1 MVDVP
6 VNASRRKR
14 TAGAAAARESHK
26 SVRSGLVS
34 TAIVLVLAA
43 AAVTC
48 LIIPNE
54 IDEAIGRTATAISD
68 QKAVAGET
76 LASVVSIATEREDEV
91 VPVSM
96 SIPSATVLRQGES
109 LATDGDERAVMTSGH
124 DILRLEPQTAIMAG
138 RGEQDSPA
146 SVIELL
152 YGTLHVKAAKRGDG
166 DTLSIETP
174 FLVATVKGTAFEVK
188 ALDEGT
194 AVSVTEGLVSVRST
208 HSGEAID
215 VTPGHTAVVSTVHGM
230 LPTMVATPP
239 GGAAEAIKVAVSG
252 SVSNSNHHRP

>member
-14 TAGAAAARESHK
+14 TAGAAAASKSHK
-26 SVRSGLVS
+26 SGKSGFVS

-54 IDEAIGRTATAISD
+54 VDEAIGRTATVISD
-68 QKAVAGET
+68 QKAIAGET

-96 SIPSATVLRQGES
+96 STANATVLREGER
-109 LATDGDERAVMTSGH
+109 LATRNDERTVMTSGD

-138 RGEQDSPA
+138 GAEQDSPA
-146 SVIELL
+146 TVIELL
-152 YGTLHVKAAKRGDG
+152 YGTLHVKAAKRSDG
-166 DTLSIETP
+166 ETLSIETP

-188 ALDEGT
+188 AMDEGT

-208 HSGEAID
+208 RSGAAID

-230 LPTMVATPP
+230 LPTIVATPP
-239 GGAAEAIKVAVSG
+239 GGAADAIKAAVSG
-252 SVSNSNHHRP
+252 TVSNGNHHRP

>member
-14 TAGAAAARESHK
+14 TAGAAAASESHK
-26 SVRSGLVS
+26 SGRSGFVS

-54 IDEAIGRTATAISD
+54 VDEAIGRTATVISD

-96 SIPSATVLRQGES
+96 SISNAPVLKQGEN
-109 LATDGDERAVMTSGH
+109 LAAGGDERTVMTSGH
-124 DILRLEPQTAIMAG
+124 DILRLEPQTAITDS
-138 RGEQDSPA
+138 GEPESPA
-146 SVIELL
+146 TVIELL
-152 YGTLHVKAAKRGDG
+152 YGTLHVKAAKRSDG
-166 DTLSIETP
+166 ETLSIETP
-174 FLVATVKGTAFEVK
+174 FLVATVKGTEFEVMT
-188 ALDEGT
+188 LDQGT
-194 AVSVTEGLVSVRST
+194 AVTVTEGLVSVRST
-208 HSGEAID
+208 QSGEAID
-215 VTPGHTAVVSTVHGM
+215 VTPGHTALVSTVHGM
-230 LPTMVATPP
+230 LPTLVATPP
-239 GGAAEAIKVAVSG
+239 GGAADAIKAAVSG